1 MRPEM
6 GSAQAVHCAPVRT
19 EVGVQ
24 WVRAEEGRGR
34 VVDGKGRVEGCD
46 LPLEGALEGFLL

>member
-34 VVDGKGRVEGCD
+34 VEGCD

>member
-6 GSAQAVHCAPVRT
+6 GSAQAVHWAPVRT

-34 VVDGKGRVEGCD
+34 VVDGKGRVEGCG
-46 LPLEGALEGFLL
+46 LPLEGALEGFLP